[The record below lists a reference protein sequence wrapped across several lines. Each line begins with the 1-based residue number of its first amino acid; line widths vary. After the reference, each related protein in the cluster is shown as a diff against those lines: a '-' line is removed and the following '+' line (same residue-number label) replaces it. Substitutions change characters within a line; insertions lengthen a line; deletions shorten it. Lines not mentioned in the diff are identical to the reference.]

1 MARQLARGMGSF
13 FKDCGCPKP
22 TRCPHP
28 YSIRFRDALGKQ
40 REESGYA
47 TQDDAIERLTQ
58 LYAEKK
64 TTAPSVA
71 AARRELGQQ
80 TVEEYA
86 KQWRPRQRRMT
97 DYSTGEHVDSSIN
110 VHIVPRLGSRK
121 LNSVTSM
128 VIERFL
134 DEMENDGV
142 GRGNQVN
149 IFRVLKT
156 ILRDAYAKGAMA
168 DDPVKGVQEPE
179 YVRGT
184 VAIPSLAYVTKALA
198 VADEDLA
205 LEIVMMAGCG
215 LRNGEARAVNVHNVV
230 AQDVY
235 RVREQIHSNT
245 LRPAKLKHRKVG
257 DFREVPLPRSVREA
271 IERYEE
277 KHGTTKDGY
286 LLCGPGGYFTE
297 GMERRRVRKLF
308 ADLPPEEGVG
318 MYGFRHYFASN
329 ALGSGIPITDVAE
342 WMGHKSIEETY
353 RTYRHLMPGSIT
365 KAARILD
372 AGLWAAA

>member
-1 MARQLARGMGSF
+1 
-13 FKDCGCPKP
+13 
-22 TRCPHP
+22 
-28 YSIRFRDALGKQ
+28 
-40 REESGYA
+40 
-47 TQDDAIERLTQ
+47 
-58 LYAEKK
+58 
-64 TTAPSVA
+64 
-71 AARRELGQQ
+71 
-80 TVEEYA
+80 
-86 KQWRPRQRRMT
+86 
-97 DYSTGEHVDSSIN
+97 
-110 VHIVPRLGSRK
+110 
-121 LNSVTSM
+121 
-128 VIERFL
+128 
-134 DEMENDGV
+134 
-142 GRGNQVN
+142 
-149 IFRVLKT
+149 
-156 ILRDAYAKGAMA
+156 MA

-184 VAIPSLAYVTKALA
+184 VAIPSLAYVTKALT

-215 LRNGEARAVNVHNVV
+215 LRNGEARAVNVNNIV

-245 LRPAKLKHRKVG
+245 LRPAKLKHRKAG
-257 DFREVPLPRSVREA
+257 QFREVPLPRSVREA

-277 KHGTTKDGY
+277 KRGTTKDGY
-286 LLCGPGGYFTE
+286 LLRGPGGYFTE

-308 ADLPPEEGVG
+308 TDLPPEEGVG

-329 ALGSGIPITDVAE
+329 ALGNGIPITDVAE

-372 AGLWAAA
+372 AGLWEAA